1 MVNKAGGNLLAHYNG
16 IWFLVSGLVILL
28 PTSIFNAFCLAMN
41 PGRLKTV
48 RLHHSVSSGHQLN
61 LGQCEAHSRQNS
73 QKEEKFF
80 HLSFPSVFFLVVDP
94 ERDIFL
100 HLPS

>member
-41 PGRLKTV
+41 PGRL
-48 RLHHSVSSGHQLN
+48 RLLDSIIQSPLDKS
-61 LGQCEAHSRQNS
+61 
-73 QKEEKFF
+73 
-80 HLSFPSVFFLVVDP
+80 
-94 ERDIFL
+94 
-100 HLPS
+100 